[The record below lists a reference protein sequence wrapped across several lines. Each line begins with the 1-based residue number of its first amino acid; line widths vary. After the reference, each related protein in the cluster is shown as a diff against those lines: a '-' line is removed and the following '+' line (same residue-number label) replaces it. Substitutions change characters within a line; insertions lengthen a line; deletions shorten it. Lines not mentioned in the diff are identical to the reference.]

1 MVISSPIPEFYVTAS
16 TENSFCNQLI
26 LFASNKIAIQDIKTY
41 QVNIALLDN
50 STNVSFNTK
59 KNKQVQVVKKAANK
73 IDEILAKLVL

>member
-1 MVISSPIPEFYVTAS
+1 MPEFYITAS

-26 LFASNKIAIQDIKTY
+26 LFASNKTY

-73 IDEILAKLVL
+73 IDKILARLVL